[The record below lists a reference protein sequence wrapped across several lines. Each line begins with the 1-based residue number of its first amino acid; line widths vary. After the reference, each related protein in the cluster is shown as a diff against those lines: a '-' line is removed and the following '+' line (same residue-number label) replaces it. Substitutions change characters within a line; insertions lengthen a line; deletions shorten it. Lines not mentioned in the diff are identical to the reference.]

1 MLLTVWSVHVLD
13 ACMMGSLVVPFTLWM
28 VSFFFISFMDLSLA
42 VLGLRCRV
50 GFALA
55 AVSGA
60 AL

>member
-13 ACMMGSLVVPFTLWM
+13 ACMMGSLVVPFMLWM